1 MKNKAVDV
9 LKLYLTYLPE
19 SGQLGPM
26 ECDYI
31 KNILDSMEYPVPK
44 LGAFAFFLRE
54 AGMLEVDEYAYF
66 NYLIDR
72 LVHEEESTGGL
83 GHVEERK

>member
-9 LKLYLTYLPE
+9 LKLYLMYLLE

-31 KNILDSMEYPVPK
+31 KNILDSMEHPVSK

-54 AGMLEVDEYAYF
+54 AEMLEVDEYAYF
-66 NYLIDR
+66 NYLLGQ
-72 LVHEEESTGGL
+72 LVDEEESTGGL
-83 GHVEERK
+83 GHAEERK